1 MGTVLVLV
9 LAPTPPDLKMKFL
22 QVCSIFIVFS
32 QVLAES
38 EYNYYQA
45 HADYYNEH
53 AVDPYAGYNTDLTSG
68 YTNSISEKDSG
79 YPQMDMDV
87 ILPIAVFGGLGLGA
101 LAYIDTL
108 NRQNNLC
115 NKLREVTNVARAN
128 AASGTTTAALVGE
141 TAPQVLTNALATDAN
156 TVINGNRDFINALA
170 LITNLDC

>member
-1 MGTVLVLV
+1 MKFIAVVLVA
-9 LAPTPPDLKMKFL
+9 LAVSAQAD
-22 QVCSIFIVFS
+22 
-32 QVLAES
+32 ES

-45 HADYYNEH
+45 HADHYNEH

-87 ILPIAVFGGLGLGA
+87 ILPIVAFGGIGLGA
-101 LAYIDTL
+101 IAYFDSL
-108 NRQNNLC
+108 NRQRNLC
-115 NKLREVTNVARAN
+115 NKLREITNVARAN

-141 TAPQVLTNALATDAN
+141 TGETALTNALATAAN

-170 LITNLDC
+170 LIDNLDC

>member
-1 MGTVLVLV
+1 MGLVLV
-9 LAPTPPDLKMKFL
+9 LDPTPPDLKMKFI
-22 QVCSIFIVFS
+22 QVCSFFIVFS

-45 HADYYNEH
+45 HADQYNEH

-68 YTNSISEKDSG
+68 FTNSISEKDSG
-79 YPQMDMDV
+79 YPEMDMDV

-128 AASGTTTAALVGE
+128 AATGTTNVALVAEAAGGPI
-141 TAPQVLTNALATDAN
+141 TLPIANAAN
-156 TVINGNRDFINALA
+156 IVILGNRDFINALA
-170 LITNLDC
+170 LIDNLDC